1 MCEQVV
7 QQQQAGQ
14 QQQEAAEATT
24 AAVREV
30 WERLE
35 RLDWNSGIWSREFIF
50 LSDLKKFLEK
60 LALGPGMRLGRYEG
74 DLYQQQVKRQQ
85 QQQSAGIP
93 NRMSLLEKAIAI
105 VQKEGIQESRAMII
119 SEAEH
124 KSKHFFTGPKTMK
137 AIRT

>member
-7 QQQQAGQ
+7 QQQSAGQ

-24 AAVREV
+24 AAVSEV

-50 LSDLKKFLEK
+50 LSDLKKFLDK
-60 LALGPGMRLGRYEG
+60 LALGPGVRLGRCEE

-85 QQQSAGIP
+85 QQQSAGVP
-93 NRMSLLEKAIAI
+93 NRMSLREKSIA
-105 VQKEGIQESRAMII
+105 VV
-119 SEAEH
+119 
-124 KSKHFFTGPKTMK
+124 
-137 AIRT
+137 

>member
-1 MCEQVV
+1 MLEQEV

-14 QQQEAAEATT
+14 QQQEATGATT
-24 AAVREV
+24 AAVKEV

-60 LALGPGMRLGRYEG
+60 LALGPGMRLGRCEE

-85 QQQSAGIP
+85 QQQSAGVP
-93 NRMSLLEKAIAI
+93 NRMSLRKKGIAV
-105 VQKEGIQESRAMII
+105 VQEEGV
-119 SEAEH
+119 
-124 KSKHFFTGPKTMK
+124 
-137 AIRT
+137 

>member
-1 MCEQVV
+1 MLEQEV

-14 QQQEAAEATT
+14 QQQEATGATT
-24 AAVREV
+24 AAVKEV

-60 LALGPGMRLGRYEG
+60 LALGPGVRLGRCEE

-85 QQQSAGIP
+85 QQQSARVP
-93 NRMSLLEKAIAI
+93 NRMSLRKKGIAV
-105 VQKEGIQESRAMII
+105 VQEEGV
-119 SEAEH
+119 
-124 KSKHFFTGPKTMK
+124 
-137 AIRT
+137 

>member
-1 MCEQVV
+1 
-7 QQQQAGQ
+7 
-14 QQQEAAEATT
+14 
-24 AAVREV
+24 
-30 WERLE
+30 
-35 RLDWNSGIWSREFIF
+35 
-50 LSDLKKFLEK
+50 
-60 LALGPGMRLGRYEG
+60 MRLGRYEG

-105 VQKEGIQESRAMII
+105 VQKEGIQESKAITI

-137 AIRT
+137 AIRI